1 MDIDFHNRTLKVLGK
16 GRKERMI
23 PYLPDQVIKEINLEA
38 GTMRVDWDPE
48 F

>member
-1 MDIDFHNRTLKVLGK
+1 MMCWLVKGNADSIDQQ
-16 GRKERMI
+16 ERLL
-23 PYLPDQVIKEINLEA
+23 PYLPDQVIKEIDLET